1 MALGHMLLN
10 ATESFITK
18 DEDEE
23 GGEGGEGGE
32 AAAAGQ
38 PPPPLAKPGS
48 REARLAHAELIARS
62 SVAIMASALHNVGW
76 WYTVDGLIVSGWELC
91 SGDLKALPD
100 GSEDGYSQNSIPC
113 WVRNLAFV
121 ALGLLLQPNVLL
133 VPLCAGDRSDDDD
146 DDDNDD
152 DPPLGALTMS
162 EEGAA
167 INKEPQPPQRR
178 QKRRESSSGG
188 GGRSNSMWARER
200 ARGAPT
206 RISVISSTPMPSRR
220 KRLVAKHILANQQA
234 QQFARRNQVLA
245 PAKTRS
251 QSEAVRAG
259 YRSMSIAS
267 QHRSQHACLRLRL
280 RLCLCVHALS
290 SARRR
295 RRQPS
300 RRRQGGGAGGG
311 GGGPDEDDE
320 DDGVGDGDGDDDGDG
335 DGDGDADDDDG
346 DERWPPCSAAQRAT
360 NARVRRMTVISCV
373 AIL

>member
-1 MALGHMLLN
+1 
-10 ATESFITK
+10 
-18 DEDEE
+18 
-23 GGEGGEGGE
+23 
-32 AAAAGQ
+32 
-38 PPPPLAKPGS
+38 
-48 REARLAHAELIARS
+48 
-62 SVAIMASALHNVGW
+62 MASALHNVGW

-91 SGDLKALPD
+91 SGDLKKALPD

-113 WVRNLAFV
+113 WVRNLAFM

-146 DDDNDD
+146 DDDD

-162 EEGAA
+162 EEGAD
-167 INKEPQPPQRR
+167 IHKDPPRR
-178 QKRRESSSGG
+178 PKKRRESSGGGGG

-234 QQFARRNQVLA
+234 QQFVRRNQVLA

-267 QHRSQHACLRLRL
+267 QHTSQHACLRL
-280 RLCLCVHALS
+280 CLCVHVLS
-290 SARRR
+290 SAETPV
-295 RRQPS
+295 QS
-300 RRRQGGGAGGG
+300 GAQGGGG
-311 GGGPDEDDE
+311 
-320 DDGVGDGDGDDDGDG
+320 
-335 DGDGDADDDDG
+335 
-346 DERWPPCSAAQRAT
+346 
-360 NARVRRMTVISCV
+360 
-373 AIL
+373 